1 MSRPSKREL
10 ERELEEI
17 TPDGTAA
24 SITEF
29 VEQLLT
35 DGFDVGL
42 GGADPA
48 VDSVLL
54 VESDDYSIHVAA
66 DRLPEWIDV
75 AALPVVK

>member
-10 ERELEEI
+10 ERALEEI
-17 TPDGTAA
+17 TADGSAA

-29 VEQLLT
+29 VEELLT

-42 GGADPA
+42 GGGAPS

-54 VESDDYSIHVAA
+54 VEDDDYSIHVGA
-66 DRLPEWIDV
+66 DRLPEWIDID
-75 AALPVVK
+75 ALPVMK